1 MNKLSVLIISLAV
14 VVFSAFS
21 TASATDLKSA
31 WLEYETAR
39 NTLNDSY
46 AQVNAAWAV
55 LNDASENGFRANYL
69 QYQDNWDIIDNSWAE
84 VDAARTIVASTLKIT
99 LSDSSE
105 RGIRSR
111 SGPFRP
117 LSMRWIRDNQNAP
130 WTPEPTWGSWDE
142 LSQAWASLDEAWAV
156 VNAAWAEI
164 DDAWIAL
171 GQANEILARLWTEA
185 DAEWTKI
192 NAAWAEID
200 AAWKTKH

>member
-1 MNKLSVLIISLAV
+1 MNKLSVLIISFAV

-55 LNDASENGFRANYL
+55 LDDGKQNVMASYF
-69 QYQDNWDIIDNSWAE
+69 QVQDSWDIIQNSWAE
-84 VDAARTIVASTLKIT
+84 VDAARAIVASTLKIT

-105 RGIRSR
+105 RGSRPTSDPLRQFSIRLSR
-111 SGPFRP
+111 A
-117 LSMRWIRDNQNAP
+117 NQNAP

-156 VNAAWAEI
+156 VNAEWANL

-171 GQANEILARLWTEA
+171 GRFNDIIVTYWTRTDE
-185 DAEWTKI
+185 EWAKI
-192 NAAWAEID
+192 NTAWAEID
-200 AAWKTKH
+200 AAWASKQ